1 MNFVFSFF
9 CDRVFPSF
17 NLPVICTCS
26 VPLQEIPSYND
37 KRRRQSLLVE
47 SQTSL
52 LQRSHSNPH
61 IYYGRPKA
69 WNCVNGGSA
78 TLSAAGLQQRRYETS
93 VRDMYKRLSCDMGQ
107 QHFDV
112 DSLQSVSVSSCSSL
126 SGNDNDSDVYFMLV
140 NCNSRTR

>member
-1 MNFVFSFF
+1 
-9 CDRVFPSF
+9 
-17 NLPVICTCS
+17 

-52 LQRSHSNPH
+52 LQRSHSSPH

-140 NCNSRTR
+140 